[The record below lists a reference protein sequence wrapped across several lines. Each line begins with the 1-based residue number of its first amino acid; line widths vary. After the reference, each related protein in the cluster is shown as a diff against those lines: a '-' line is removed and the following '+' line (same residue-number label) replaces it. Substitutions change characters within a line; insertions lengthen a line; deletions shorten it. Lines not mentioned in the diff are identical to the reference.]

1 MILKQQHPKCSFYVG
16 LASRNVGRFCASGLL
31 VRNVSGGDM
40 LYQVCIKL
48 SKRAT
53 TGWHDAHT
61 AVLRRVVFGLRVAHI
76 NVDRVWRSQAL
87 SSSMFQG

>member
-40 LYQVCIKL
+40 LYIFKL
-48 SKRAT
+48 PKRAT
-53 TGWHDAHT
+53 TCWHDAHT

-76 NVDRVWRSQAL
+76 NVDRVWREQAYSNSL
-87 SSSMFQG
+87 FQG